1 MKGRRD
7 GGFTLLELMVV
18 VAIMALATRL
28 VFLNAGAFI
37 PSWQLNAQAR
47 KLASRISFLASEAR
61 IQGRTMG
68 LEFDLDS
75 QSVRTNLPPDY
86 SLALVDET
94 SPPQLS
100 TDWRRLDRPLVVASI
115 EIGTKGNLFRSGS
128 VVLPFSPLG
137 TTVDAAILL
146 KNPNYEK
153 MEITLLVHGLT
164 GEVEILPGENHL
176 EEVTENDF

>member
-1 MKGRRD
+1 MKARREE
-7 GGFTLLELMVV
+7 GFTLLELMVV
-18 VAIMALATRL
+18 VAIMALAIRL

-68 LEFDLDS
+68 LEFNLDT
-75 QSVRTNLPPDY
+75 QAVRTNLPPDY
-86 SLALVDET
+86 SLALVDEET
-94 SPPQLS
+94 PPQLS
-100 TDWRRLDRPLVVASI
+100 TDWRRLDPPLVVQSI
-115 EIGTKGNLFRSGS
+115 EIATKGNLYRGGS

-137 TTVDAAILL
+137 TTVDTAILL
-146 KNPNYEK
+146 KNPNYEN
-153 MEITLLVHGLT
+153 METTLLVHGLT
-164 GEVEILPGENHL
+164 GEVEILPGEVHL